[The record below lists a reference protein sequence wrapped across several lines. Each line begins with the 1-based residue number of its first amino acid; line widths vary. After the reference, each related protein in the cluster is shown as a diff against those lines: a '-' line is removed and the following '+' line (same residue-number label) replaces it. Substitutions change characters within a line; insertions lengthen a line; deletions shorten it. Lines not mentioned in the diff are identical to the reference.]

1 MTLEAQRS
9 YLRRRDRPRGLRPCA
24 GPVYPFADSKWKVPH
39 MIVLIAALIGAILG
53 WQRAARLGGNRK
65 DRLQY
70 AIVFALILAVAGL
83 FVTIFV
89 HRAAA

>member
-1 MTLEAQRS
+1 
-9 YLRRRDRPRGLRPCA
+9 
-24 GPVYPFADSKWKVPH
+24 
-39 MIVLIAALIGAILG
+39 MIVLIAALIGSILG

>member
-1 MTLEAQRS
+1 MTS
-9 YLRRRDRPRGLRPCA
+9 
-24 GPVYPFADSKWKVPH
+24 GPAFRQPH
-39 MIVLIAALIGAILG
+39 LG